1 MDRTTLQSDTDFDVD
16 KPLTDRFWEMR
27 HGLQRSYYYYESR
40 RCFWMLFLITTK
52 ALEFWIGYSP
62 IADLING
69 ESGVWL
75 WIRSSVAVLSF
86 ILTSCNA
93 TQRITTLGDQMRE
106 MHECLGM
113 MPYREKDETEKR
125 YKAIKEKR
133 EKAEQKDD
141 VIFEVLDAMCY
152 NKACKTLGATERW
165 KLTIIQ
171 KFFGWW
177 LPLPFTT
184 NAQLRNL
191 QAPNP
196 L

>member
-1 MDRTTLQSDTDFDVD
+1 
-16 KPLTDRFWEMR
+16 
-27 HGLQRSYYYYESR
+27 
-40 RCFWMLFLITTK
+40 MLFFITTK

-69 ESGVWL
+69 ESSIWL
-75 WIRSSVAVLSF
+75 WMRSGVAVLSF
-86 ILTSCNA
+86 LLTLCEA
-93 TQRITTLGDQMRE
+93 TQRIKTLGYQMRA

-133 EKAEQKDD
+133 EKAERKDD
-141 VIFEVLDAMCY
+141 VVFEVLDAMCY
-152 NKACKTLGATERW
+152 NKANKTLGAPEKYRITR
-165 KLTIIQ
+165 TQ

-184 NAQLRNL
+184 EAQLEE
-191 QAPNP
+191 PEK
-196 L
+196 